1 MRFFNIKKRVFANGQ
16 TELRFYKKAILRG
29 GVRKSIKKTIK
40 KISTPF
46 EDISARV
53 LKGKPCHDLS
63 GFTVNPSCSKY
74 NVYRSLKRTRDKAS
88 DYAKSCEW
96 EYFCTFTFD
105 SDTDRYDYDVVSKK
119 MSQWLKNVKRLYC
132 KDLKYLIVPEKHED
146 GAYHFHALLA
156 NIGNLKLEKALNHQE
171 FWNGK
176 KNKYFM
182 KPLKRKGQQVYN
194 LVSFHGGF
202 TDCTKVRNT
211 KKVANYV
218 LKYITKD
225 LIQEVKSRKRYWVS
239 YNLDKVQEQTY
250 LINYA
255 SHEGYDNLVANFLAS
270 FIQKNKSVYVSECVL
285 QHADYDNKITYIH
298 YDSSI
303 CDVEFDSCRQC

>member
-1 MRFFNIKKRVFANGQ
+1 MENFNVKKRIFANGQ
-16 TELRFYKKAILRG
+16 TELRVYKRAILRG
-29 GVRKSIKKTIK
+29 GVRKSIKKTIE

-46 EDISARV
+46 DDISVRV
-53 LKGKPCHDLS
+53 IKGKICHDSS
-63 GFTVNPSCSKY
+63 GFTVNPTSKY
-74 NVYRSLKRTRDKAS
+74 NVFRSLKRTRDKVS
-88 DYAKSCEW
+88 DYSKSCIW

-105 SDTDRYDYDVVSKK
+105 NDVDRYDYDVVSKK
-119 MSQWLKNVKRLYC
+119 MSQWLKNIKRLYC
-132 KDLKYLIVPEKHED
+132 KDLKYLIVPERHAD
-146 GAYHFHALLA
+146 GAYHFHALFS

-171 FWNGK
+171 FWHGK

-182 KPLKRKGQQVYN
+182 KLLKRKGQQVYN
-194 LVSFHGGF
+194 LVSFRSGF

-250 LINYA
+250 LVNYA
-255 SHEGYDNLVANFLAS
+255 EHEGYDNLVANFLAE
-270 FIQKNKSVYVSECVL
+270 FVQKNKSVYVSECVL

-303 CDVEFDSCRQC
+303 CDVEFESCCQC

>member
-1 MRFFNIKKRVFANGQ
+1 MRFYNVKKRIFANGQ
-16 TELRFYKKAILRG
+16 TELRIYQKSVLVG
-29 GVRKSIKKTIK
+29 GVRKSIKKKIE

-46 EDISARV
+46 ENIFARV
-53 LKGKPCHDLS
+53 IKNQLVLDS
-63 GFTVNPSCSKY
+63 NGFTVNPSLKKSIY
-74 NVYRSLKRTRDKAS
+74 NSLKRTKDKVS
-88 DYAKSCEW
+88 DYAKSCKW

-119 MSQWLKNVKRLYC
+119 MSQWLKNVRKKYC
-132 KDLKYLIVPEKHED
+132 KDLKYLIVPEKHTD
-146 GAYHFHALLA
+146 GAYHFHALFA
-156 NIGNLKLEKALNHQE
+156 NIGSLKLEKALNHQE

-176 KNKYFM
+176 KNKYY
-182 KPLKRKGQQVYN
+182 LKNLIRKGQQVYN
-194 LVSFHGGF
+194 LVSFKTGF

-225 LIQEVKSRKRYWVS
+225 LIQEVKFRKRYWVS

-250 LINYA
+250 LLNF
-255 SHEGYDNLVANFLAS
+255 SENDGYDNLVTS
-270 FIQKNKSVYVSECVL
+270 FIADFRERNNTVYVSECVL
-285 QHADYDNKITYIH
+285 QHADFENRITYIH